1 MLLLT
6 TLVNYRKYEVS
17 ESPVCFL
24 AGPVNIIIII
34 IIITKFYNYNYLI
47 VIIIVIIIIILDVP
61 GAVLS
66 LV

>member
-24 AGPVNIIIII
+24 AGPVYII

-47 VIIIVIIIIILDVP
+47 VIIIIILDVP
-61 GAVLS
+61 GAVLP